1 LAFEEGVVFPAWG
14 AITDDDTLVKSTR
27 PAFDEF
33 LGLDVESVSCSGR
46 VVSAAV
52 EKFEAAPICNGIAK
66 FGEAE
71 SAEVSVKLEKGGTT
85 PSLETFLTLEL
96 FERFALCA
104 ERIPAVIETF
114 AVAPRDNG
122 VFS

>member
-14 AITDDDTLVKSTR
+14 ATTDVDTLVKSTT
-27 PAFDEF
+27 PAFEEF
-33 LGLDVESVSCSGR
+33 LGLDVESTSCSGG
-46 VVSAAV
+46 V
-52 EKFEAAPICNGIAK
+52 I
-66 FGEAE
+66 
-71 SAEVSVKLEKGGTT
+71 KLEKGGTT
-85 PSLETFLTLEL
+85 PSLEIFLTLEL